1 MVPSIVEIVVWANTA
16 GAVISESKTATQR
29 AIPFM
34 IPPPQEVRYY
44 AICDLELPS
53 WKNNALIENSQNRKA
68 LQISVGGI

>member
-1 MVPSIVEIVVWANTA
+1 
-16 GAVISESKTATQR
+16 
-29 AIPFM
+29 M

-44 AICDLELPS
+44 AICDLELPA